1 MGSSQQISK
10 QSLFY
15 GGKLQNATSGRTFQ
29 TINPATASPL
39 ADVDIASPSD
49 LEAAIR
55 AAKTAFPV
63 WSKTSPVE
71 RSKILLRAANL
82 LRERN
87 DEIAKVETLDTG
99 KAYSETSTVDVVT
112 GADVLE
118 YFAHYVASGGLNGE
132 SIPLREDAWAFTKKE
147 PLGVCAGIGAWNYP
161 IQIALWKSA
170 PCLAAGNTMV
180 YKPSEYTPLHGLTL
194 AQIYKEAGLPDGVFN
209 VVHGAGEVGAYL
221 SQHPDIAKV
230 SFTGQVSTGMKV
242 AGSAAGTMKYVTMEL
257 GGKSPLI
264 ILPDADISYAVDA
277 AMMANFYSTG
287 QVCTNGTRVFVPAAM
302 KSAFERQLLEKMQY
316 VRLGP
321 LMDMKVNM
329 GPLSSKPH
337 LEKVKSYIRHGI
349 EQDKA
354 KLLYGGLETP
364 KLPKELQNGYWITP
378 TVFTDCTD
386 DMKIVQE
393 EIFGPVMSIL
403 YYDTVPE
410 AVSRANNTNLGL
422 AAGVVGT
429 NISEANKV
437 AAQLEAGIT
446 WVNTWGESPAEMPV
460 GGWKHSGV
468 GVENGHRGIEA
479 WVRNKSTLI
488 ENGGSV
494 GSVFSK
500 L

>member
-161 IQIALWKSA
+161 IQ
-170 PCLAAGNTMV
+170 M
-180 YKPSEYTPLHGLTL
+180 
-194 AQIYKEAGLPDGVFN
+194 
-209 VVHGAGEVGAYL
+209 
-221 SQHPDIAKV
+221 
-230 SFTGQVSTGMKV
+230 
-242 AGSAAGTMKYVTMEL
+242 
-257 GGKSPLI
+257 
-264 ILPDADISYAVDA
+264 
-277 AMMANFYSTG
+277 
-287 QVCTNGTRVFVPAAM
+287 
-302 KSAFERQLLEKMQY
+302 
-316 VRLGP
+316 
-321 LMDMKVNM
+321 
-329 GPLSSKPH
+329 
-337 LEKVKSYIRHGI
+337 
-349 EQDKA
+349 
-354 KLLYGGLETP
+354 
-364 KLPKELQNGYWITP
+364 
-378 TVFTDCTD
+378 
-386 DMKIVQE
+386 
-393 EIFGPVMSIL
+393 
-403 YYDTVPE
+403 
-410 AVSRANNTNLGL
+410 
-422 AAGVVGT
+422 
-429 NISEANKV
+429 
-437 AAQLEAGIT
+437 
-446 WVNTWGESPAEMPV
+446 
-460 GGWKHSGV
+460 
-468 GVENGHRGIEA
+468 
-479 WVRNKSTLI
+479 
-488 ENGGSV
+488 
-494 GSVFSK
+494 
-500 L
+500 